1 MSRVGNRV
9 LQIPEGVE
17 VNINN
22 SLVTIKGKL
31 GTLSREFSSFIS
43 IEKVENTLL
52 TKRTSEE
59 KILNNYTELQI
70 HYYKVC

>member
-59 KILNNYTELQI
+59 KY
-70 HYYKVC
+70 